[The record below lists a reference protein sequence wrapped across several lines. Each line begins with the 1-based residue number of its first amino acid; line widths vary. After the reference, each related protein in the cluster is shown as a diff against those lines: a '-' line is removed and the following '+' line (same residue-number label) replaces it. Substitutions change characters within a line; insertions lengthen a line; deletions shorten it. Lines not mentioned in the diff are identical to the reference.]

1 MGGLPFFEWEA
12 YPIVQG
18 KLGQIISAQYTLR
31 KFLKVWWE
39 MKIALNFG
47 TFFHLHFQQF
57 RSSVC
62 QSVFWGS
69 LQFKAENWERRK
81 KQSKELWL

>member
-1 MGGLPFFEWEA
+1 MGGASFFGWEA
-12 YPIVQG
+12 YQIVQG
-18 KLGQIISAQYTLR
+18 KLGKIISAHYTFR

-39 MKIALNFG
+39 MKITLNFG
-47 TFFHLHFQQF
+47 TFFHLHCQHF

-62 QSVFWGS
+62 QYQYVFWGS

-81 KQSKELWL
+81 KTEQRN

>member
-1 MGGLPFFEWEA
+1 
-12 YPIVQG
+12 
-18 KLGQIISAQYTLR
+18 
-31 KFLKVWWE
+31 

-47 TFFHLHFQQF
+47 TFFLFHFKQF
-57 RSSVC
+57 CCSVC